1 MAAYIR
7 RSSAGRRDP
16 VPLLLPRLGEL
27 FREGERG
34 IGGMRHLQEAA
45 EREGRGRSVY
55 LLKFA
60 KGRKIWRRI
69 TQPASHFSHTSRQLF
84 IFPYTT
90 KETDW
95 LTGQLLKL

>member
-7 RSSAGRRDP
+7 RSSAGRRDS

-45 EREGRGRSVY
+45 EVY

-60 KGRKIWRRI
+60 KDAKYGEG
-69 TQPASHFSHTSRQLF
+69 SHNLPVISRTLVVNF
-84 IFPYTT
+84 LSSLTPL
-90 KETDW
+90 KK
-95 LTGQLLKL
+95 LTG

>member
-7 RSSAGRRDP
+7 RSSAGGRRDS

-45 EREGRGRSVY
+45 EVY